1 MGTYTPERG
10 RWGGRVEM
18 LVKMDSSADGLPK
31 KRSAANGEQRVVVV
45 DVETSGLSP
54 QRGDRVIEI
63 GAVAVSDGSV
73 GEEFHTLIDVDCR
86 IHWAAERV
94 HGISRS
100 MLIGNLMPE
109 YAWES
114 FLEFVRD
121 SPLVAH
127 NARFDLAF
135 IRHEAARI
143 GRCLGNQVHCSLE
156 LSRRRFPNLASHK
169 LEAVARHLLGG
180 IPEDCRLHRALGDAR
195 LLARVW
201 VAMNGMQGI

>member
-1 MGTYTPERG
+1 MKADDS
-10 RWGGRVEM
+10 GGGIR
-18 LVKMDSSADGLPK
+18 K
-31 KRSAANGEQRVVVV
+31 KRSDANGEQRVVVV

-63 GAVAVSDGSV
+63 GAVAVSGGLM
-73 GEEFHTLIDVDCR
+73 GEEFYTLIDVDCR

-94 HGISRS
+94 HGIKRS
-100 MLIGNLMPE
+100 MLSGSPSSE
-109 YAWES
+109 DAWEL

-135 IRHEAARI
+135 IRHETARI

-156 LSRRRFPNLASHK
+156 MSRKRFPNLASYK

-180 IPEDCRLHRALGDAR
+180 IPKDCRLHRALGDAR
-195 LLARVW
+195 LLAQVW
-201 VAMNGMQGI
+201 VAMNGM

>member
-1 MGTYTPERG
+1 MNGTVPGRG
-10 RWGGRVEM
+10 MR
-18 LVKMDSSADGLPK
+18 KNYSD
-31 KRSAANGEQRVVVV
+31 ANGEQRVVVV

-63 GAVAVSDGSV
+63 GAVVVSGGLI

-100 MLIGNLMPE
+100 MLSGKPLPE
-109 YAWES
+109 EVWAS

-127 NARFDLAF
+127 NARFDLGF
-135 IRHEAARI
+135 IRHETARI
-143 GRCLGNQVHCSLE
+143 GRGLRNQVHCSLE
-156 LSRRRFPNLASHK
+156 LSRRRFPDLASHK
-169 LEAVARHLLGG
+169 LEAVARHVLGE
-180 IPEDCRLHRALGDAR
+180 ISKDCRLHRALGDAR

-201 VAMNGMQGI
+201 VALNGS